1 MRSLKKTI
9 SLILFLL
16 ILVLALG
23 MAAYAQEPPASEEP
37 SSEETGEIGAF
48 GLADPPPA
56 GFSVLYMFTG
66 AANDTAATGTNRQI
80 ATSVHCTNFGSTSI
94 QATLEIFPQS
104 GGTLASNTLTISS
117 NETETWSTQFT
128 AVYRETTLGTGILE
142 QGSGRVLATSSQLIC
157 TAQVLDPL
165 TDPPAFM
172 TKLTLFDSAGN
183 FIGQNKVY
191 LPIILKNS

>member
-1 MRSLKKTI
+1 MKKKLVVSLA
-9 SLILFLL
+9 LVVVLLFM
-16 ILVLALG
+16 IALG

-37 SSEETGEIGAF
+37 GEIGAF
-48 GLADPPPA
+48 GLANPPPA

-104 GGTLASNTLTISS
+104 GGTLNSNTLTISS

-142 QGSGRVLATSSQLIC
+142 QGSGRVLATSPQLIC

-165 TDPPAFM
+165 TDPPAFISELDM
-172 TKLTLFDSAGN
+172 FK
-183 FIGQNKVY
+183 
-191 LPIILKNS
+191 P